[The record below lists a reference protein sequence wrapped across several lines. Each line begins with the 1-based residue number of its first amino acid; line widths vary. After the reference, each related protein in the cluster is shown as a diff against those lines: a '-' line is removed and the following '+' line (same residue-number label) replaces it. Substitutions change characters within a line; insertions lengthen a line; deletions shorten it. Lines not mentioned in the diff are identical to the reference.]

1 MRKTINSAMIGRR
14 GAVIAAAGLFLPAI
28 ARANEWPTRLVRM
41 VVPFPPGGGT
51 DNLGR
56 LFAQALGERLGQTVI
71 VENRGGAGGNIG
83 SAAVAAATPDGY
95 TILLNGNGMSISK
108 HLFKNPGYDWKQ
120 DFSWI
125 ARTASTPILLVVND
139 KMPTRSLQE
148 FVAYARANPGKL
160 NHGTAGAGTPFHLAG
175 ALFDEM
181 AGTRMIHVPYRGTG
195 PSVAGLLGDEVQLMF
210 ASSTAVDGLIRDGRI
225 RVLANTAGKRSPGW
239 PDVPSIAEALP
250 GYAAELWYP
259 LAAPARTP
267 AHIVAILERATAA
280 VMSDKTF
287 AAALVARGFEPEYL
301 DSKGVVQALDAEEKR
316 WGPVIPRA
324 GITAE

>member
-1 MRKTINSAMIGRR
+1 MGTAASHGIGRR
-14 GAVIAAAGLFLPAI
+14 SLLALPALMAPWI
-28 ARANEWPTRLVRM
+28 AKANDWPTRPVRM

-56 LFAQALGERLGQTVI
+56 MFAQALGERLGQPVI

-83 SAAVAAATPDGY
+83 SAAVAAANPDGY
-95 TILLNGNGMSISK
+95 TILLNGNGMAISR
-108 HLFKNPGYDWKQ
+108 HLFKNPGYDWRQ
-120 DFSWI
+120 DFNWI

-139 KMPTRSLQE
+139 KMPARNLAE
-148 FVAYARANPGKL
+148 FIAYARANPGKL
-160 NHGTAGAGTPFHLAG
+160 NHGTAGAGTPFHLAA

-181 AGTRMIHVPYRGTG
+181 AGTRMVHVPYRGTG

-210 ASSTAVDGLIRDGRI
+210 ASSTGVDGLIRDGRVRAI
-225 RVLANTAGKRSPGW
+225 ANTASKRSPGW
-239 PDVPSIAEALP
+239 PDVPAIAEALP

-267 AHIVAILERATAA
+267 ASIVATLERATAA
-280 VMSDKTF
+280 VMADRAFTT
-287 AAALVARGFEPEYL
+287 ALLARGFEPEYL
-301 DSKGVVQALDAEEKR
+301 DSASVFRALEAEEKR

>member
-1 MRKTINSAMIGRR
+1 MGSAASYGIGRR
-14 GAVIAAAGLFLPAI
+14 SLLALPALMAPWI
-28 ARANEWPTRLVRM
+28 AKANDWPTRPVRM

-56 LFAQALGERLGQTVI
+56 MFAQALGERLGQAVI

-83 SAAVAAATPDGY
+83 SAAVAAANPDGY
-95 TILLNGNGMSISK
+95 TILLNGNGMAISK
-108 HLFKNPGYDWKQ
+108 QLFKNPGYDWRQ
-120 DFSWI
+120 DFNWI

-139 KMPTRSLQE
+139 KMPARNLAE

-160 NHGTAGAGTPFHLAG
+160 NHGTAGAGTPFHLAA

-181 AGTRMIHVPYRGTG
+181 AGTRMVHVPYRGTG

-210 ASSTAVDGLIRDGRI
+210 ASSTGVDGLIRDGRVRAI
-225 RVLANTAGKRSPGW
+225 ANTASKRSPGW
-239 PDVPSIAEALP
+239 PDVPAIAEALP

-267 AHIVAILERATAA
+267 ASIVATLERATAA
-280 VMSDKTF
+280 VMADRAFTT
-287 AAALVARGFEPEYL
+287 ALLARGFEPEYL
-301 DSKGVVQALDAEEKR
+301 DSAGVVSALDAEEKR

>member
-1 MRKTINSAMIGRR
+1 MRSKTSTPNLSRR
-14 GAVIAAAGLFLPAI
+14 IALAVATTLCVPAI
-28 ARANEWPTRLVRM
+28 ARANDWPTRPVRM

-56 LFAQALGERLGQTVI
+56 MFAQALGERLGQTVV

-95 TILLNGNGMSISK
+95 TILLNGNGMAISK
-108 HLFKNPGYDWKQ
+108 QLFKNPGYDWRQ
-120 DFSWI
+120 DFAWI

-139 KMPTRSLQE
+139 KMPVRNLQE

-160 NHGTAGAGTPFHLAG
+160 NHGTAGAGTPFHLAA

-181 AGTRMIHVPYRGTG
+181 AGTSMIHVPYRGTG
-195 PSVAGLLGDEVQLMF
+195 PSVAGLLGNEVQLMF
-210 ASSTAVDGLIRDGRI
+210 ASSTAVDALIRDGRI

-239 PDVPSIAEALP
+239 PEVPSIAEALP

-267 AHIVAILERATAA
+267 PHIVAILERATAA
-280 VMSDKTF
+280 VMSDATF
-287 AAALVARGFEPEYL
+287 TAALIARGFEPEYL
-301 DSKGVVQALDAEEKR
+301 DSKGVIQALDAEEKR

>member
-1 MRKTINSAMIGRR
+1 MTRKTNPAMIGRR
-14 GAVIAAAGLFLPAI
+14 AAMIAAAGLALPAV
-28 ARANEWPTRLVRM
+28 AQTNEWPTRPIRM

-56 LFAQALGERLGQTVI
+56 MFAQALGERLGQTVI

-95 TILLNGNGMSISK
+95 TILLNGNGMAISK
-108 HLFKNPGYDWKQ
+108 QLFKNPGYDWRQ
-120 DFSWI
+120 DFAWI

-139 KMPTRSLQE
+139 KMPVRNVQE
-148 FVAYARANPGKL
+148 FVTYARANPGKL
-160 NHGTAGAGTPFHLAG
+160 NHGTAGAGTPFHLAA

-195 PSVAGLLGDEVQLMF
+195 PSVAGLLGNEVQLMF

-267 AHIVAILERATAA
+267 PNIVATLERATAA
-280 VMSDKTF
+280 VMSDRVF

-301 DSKGVVQALDAEEKR
+301 DSRGVIQALEAEEKR